1 MPVISSS
8 VNSADYL
15 SASKRACPQCGLAL
29 DRIRRRPIDRLTS
42 LFAPVQ
48 RYHCRSFTCRWEGN
62 VKTEQKDVVTSSL
75 L

>member
-1 MPVISSS
+1 MPVIPPSAS
-8 VNSADYL
+8 SADYL

-29 DRIRRRPIDRLTS
+29 DRIRRRPLDRLTS

-62 VKTEQKDVVTSSL
+62 LKAELRDAGASSL

>member
-8 VNSADYL
+8 INSADYL